1 MLSISTDLPFDEL
14 PEDLKLLLS
23 NPSENQEQ
31 IINYLTAQDQR
42 GYSFIINA
50 VMRDLNPEIRNEQS
64 AVEAILSSLK
74 TYPEIL
80 SQVLLKEFQIGD
92 NNSMTL
98 PYLVFIMEKP
108 EIFEKILLSLQTH
121 PEILR
126 EVLMKKNEFG
136 NSVFIQALGDL
147 KDFEFVEKILSS
159 LQTNPE
165 VLRQVVLMQVG
176 KFNDSAL
183 NLLFLRGEA
192 EKAEKILSSLQTHP
206 DILKEV
212 LMQKNNSGSSV
223 LIKAID
229 SQKPEIVEKILSS
242 LQTHPDILK
251 EVLMHKN
258 NSGNSVLIKAIDSKK
273 PEIVEEILSSLQTHP
288 DILCQVLKQVD
299 KNNLSALHGV
309 ILVDNSEIT
318 EKILSSLQAHPKILR
333 EVLMQKNNYCN
344 SALYHAIFKENLH
357 IVKNILSSLQ
367 THPDFLKE
375 VLMQKNNSGS
385 SVLIKAI
392 DSQKPEI
399 VEEILSSLQTH
410 PDILKEVLMQKDDS
424 GDKALFKA
432 IQNVVA
438 NNYENTKPEEILKL
452 LVDNQF
458 KNIHIDQEKILV
470 LTSFYKNHALLA
482 LMSQG
487 RYGIGSKKTPH
498 FLTKILNEVVASSER
513 KALRENPISEIYASQ
528 IPKVNSNQPI
538 NIDANQAL
546 YIYKSNVLEHN
557 SYVIFNVEQATNKL
571 KSISYCDGNFF
582 PGLGDERPHPDS
594 LLSPRTFGVREF
606 ELKEDHEFSAEFA
619 QEFIKENFQGK
630 DINSLQ
636 LPFVVDSKPIKIKGV
651 IKTTETKKQSRG
663 NCSFKSGNILVRY
676 LLLKLTGQDY
686 SQDYQQF
693 KKQLRFQVVE
703 GLVQNYRIIKEQL
716 GEEFVEHLGIKERLE
731 KVAKEKFGKKEN
743 GLIVSAKS
751 AIEAFDSDF
760 RLRPEPRPNLKPNSE
775 IRVSYFSCL
784 TRVFLRNTHQ

>member
-1 MLSISTDLPFDEL
+1 SDPYK
-14 PEDLKLLLS
+14 KL
-23 NPSENQEQ
+23 
-31 IINYLTAQDQR
+31 ID
-42 GYSFIINA
+42 
-50 VMRDLNPEIRNEQS
+50 
-64 AVEAILSSLK
+64 AIASRKLE
-74 TYPEIL
+74 T
-80 SQVLLKEFQIGD
+80 V
-92 NNSMTL
+92 
-98 PYLVFIMEKP
+98 
-108 EIFEKILLSLQTH
+108 EKILLSLQTDLK
-121 PEILR
+121 ILQ
-126 EVLMKKNEFG
+126 EVLIQKNDFG
-136 NSVFIQALGDL
+136 NSVLIQA
-147 KDFEFVEKILSS
+147 
-159 LQTNPE
+159 
-165 VLRQVVLMQVG
+165 
-176 KFNDSAL
+176 
-183 NLLFLRGEA
+183 
-192 EKAEKILSSLQTHP
+192 
-206 DILKEV
+206 
-212 LMQKNNSGSSV
+212 
-223 LIKAID
+223 IKL
-229 SQKPEIVEKILSS
+229 QKPEIVEKILSS
-242 LQTHPDILK
+242 LQTH
-251 EVLMHKN
+251 
-258 NSGNSVLIKAIDSKK
+258 S
-273 PEIVEEILSSLQTHP
+273 

-299 KNNLSALHGV
+299 KNNFSALYSA

-318 EKILSSLQAHPKILR
+318 EKILSSLQ
-333 EVLMQKNNYCN
+333 
-344 SALYHAIFKENLH
+344 
-357 IVKNILSSLQ
+357 
-367 THPDFLKE
+367 D
-375 VLMQKNNSGS
+375 
-385 SVLIKAI
+385 
-392 DSQKPEI
+392 
-399 VEEILSSLQTH
+399 H
-410 PDILKEVLMQKDDS
+410 PDILKEVLMQKDNYGNSVLIKAIDSQKPKIVEKILLSLQDRPDILEEVLMRKSAS

-458 KNIHIDQEKILV
+458 KNIHTDQEKILA

-498 FLTKILNEVVASSER
+498 LLTKILNEVVASSER
-513 KALRENPISEIYASQ
+513 KALRENPISEIYASH

-594 LLSPRTFGVREF
+594 LLSPRTCGVREF
-606 ELKEDHEFSAEFA
+606 NLEGDHQFSTEFA

-630 DINSLQ
+630 DINSRDINSLQ

-686 SQDYQQF
+686 SQDYQKF